1 MNYDN
6 KRLLKEYCLKGS
18 PVGKINGDYV
28 FVTTKAEYI
37 NKKYYDRNDCY
48 FLIYDDNNFIVFH
61 NRLHGRVHGDGIYDE
76 YNIVQRE
83 IYYTLNDEVK
93 ETNDKPEVSDSKA
106 AEPHSKVEVEVAD
119 NRATQSQNDLTL
131 GEYFESLSKTIDELL
146 KMDFQY

>member
-83 IYYTLNDEVK
+83 IYYTLNDKSDNKVK
-93 ETNDKPEVSDSKA
+93 ETNDKPEVSDNKA
-106 AEPHSKVEVEVAD
+106 AEP
-119 NRATQSQNDLTL
+119 QLQNDLVL